1 MQKTGWILGIMIEHS
16 RSIQAMALGGP
27 VGPTLDLW
35 VLRGVIMDNQSIM
48 LGYGR
53 AEPTDNLQADECVYW
68 ISEKLGGTLTTPIL
82 RFIAPSGQKIR
93 QIKAERVEQNKKAK
107 AARMER
113 SEIGREIRR
122 PTKEATHPNVAVRP
136 RRNRL

>member
-1 MQKTGWILGIMIEHS
+1 MQKTGWIVGIMIEHS
-16 RSIQAMALGGP
+16 RCIQAMALGGP
-27 VGPTLDLW
+27 VGPTLDPW
-35 VLRGVIMDNQSIM
+35 ILRGVIMDNQSII

-53 AEPTDNLQADECVYW
+53 AEPTDNLQADESVYW
-68 ISEKLGGTLTTPIL
+68 ISEKLGRGRKNPTL

-93 QIKAERVEQNKKAK
+93 QIKKDREEQNKKAK
-107 AARMER
+107 VARMER

-122 PTKEATHPNVAVRP
+122 PSKATGQPDAASTQ